1 MTELAQRPSRRPLRR
16 ALAALAIG
24 AAALAPIGAA
34 SQDYPNKPV
43 RIIVPFGPGG
53 LGDVT
58 MRIASEKFSEL
69 LGQQF
74 VVENHPGAGGAS
86 AANEL
91 LAAEPDGYTL
101 ILMSNGTTIATSLFE
116 NLGYDPQEQFAP
128 ISTVA
133 WFDLVLFTNKDSDLD
148 TVQAVIDKAKAEPG
162 ILNIATI
169 NPGSTQNLAAEYF
182 RSAAGIDAN
191 IIPYRTSPDV
201 QAALMRGEV
210 DLAFE
215 SYTAFASAIG
225 GEEIRPIAVTGV
237 ERNPALPDVPTV
249 MEAGLEGYDV
259 RGWNALYAL
268 KGTPPEVI
276 ATLHDTIAKVTAM
289 PEIDQRYAELGTNPG
304 ALTPAEMAE
313 RFEADRQ
320 KWADVIDTAGIEK
333 R

>member
-259 RGWNALYAL
+259 RGWNALYSL
-268 KGTPPEVI
+268 KGTPEEVI
-276 ATLHDTIAKVTAM
+276 GKLNDTIVEVTGM
-289 PEIDQRYAELGTNPG
+289 GDIQERYAELGTRAG
-304 ALTPAEMAE
+304 ALSPQEMAE
-313 RFEADRQ
+313 RFEEDRQ
-320 KWADVIDTAGIEK
+320 KWADVIDAAGIEK

>member
-1 MTELAQRPSRRPLRR
+1 MTATHPQHRRSRLRH
-16 ALAALAIG
+16 ALAALALG
-24 AAALAPIGAA
+24 AAALSPLAA
-34 SQDYPNKPV
+34 SAQDYPNKPV

-58 MRIASEKFSEL
+58 MRVASEKFSEL

-74 VVENHPGAGGAS
+74 VVENHPGAGGAA

-116 NLGYDPQEQFAP
+116 NLSYDPQEQFEP

-133 WFDLVLFTNKDSDLD
+133 WFDLVLFTNKNGDLD

-162 ILNIATI
+162 VLNIATI
-169 NPGSTQNLAAEYF
+169 NPGSTQNLAAELF
-182 RSAAGIDAN
+182 RSVTGIDAN

-210 DLAFE
+210 DLAIE

-225 GEEIRPIAVTGV
+225 GDDIRAIASTGI
-237 ERNPALPDVPTV
+237 ERNPALPDVPTA
-249 MEAGLEGYDV
+249 MEAGVDGYDV